1 MGNIGDLPRRGLI
14 GQASP
19 DLPFPRK
26 RSGDRQVLDHRKYVY
41 SKTRDIVH
49 DKWVKL
55 HQLAKAGP
63 MVKRVPTLAQFLTYW
78 LAEIVKPHLAPATYV
93 SYEGFTRLYIVP
105 GIGAKRLDHL
115 QVKEVQTWIHQVAR
129 TCQCCAPGKDAARVP
144 AKRRCCAVGQCCNA
158 VPSAARSRASEQ
170 RCGPPSLKPWRKS
183 LVSKNVAALVKL
195 RVARKK
201 PGKAWDSD
209 EARRFLEAAHPDEDP
224 MYAAW
229 VLILV
234 LGLGGVNCWVSPGT
248 PSTRPPEN

>member
-1 MGNIGDLPRRGLI
+1 M
-14 GQASP
+14 
-19 DLPFPRK
+19 
-26 RSGDRQVLDHRKYVY
+26 
-41 SKTRDIVH
+41 
-49 DKWVKL
+49 
-55 HQLAKAGP
+55 
-63 MVKRVPTLAQFLTYW
+63 TYW

-158 VPSAARSRASEQ
+158 VPSGSAIKGLRATLRAALTQAVAEE
-170 RCGPPSLKPWRKS
+170 LA
-183 LVSKNVAALVKL
+183 SKNVAALVKL

-209 EARRFLEAAHPDEDP
+209 EARHSWKRPIP
-224 MYAAW
+224 MR
-229 VLILV
+229 
-234 LGLGGVNCWVSPGT
+234 
-248 PSTRPPEN
+248 TRCTRRGCSFSFSASAG